1 MKLIK
6 PVNSNYAA
14 IIAKVNNTVILDN
27 CDNVHRAII
36 LGNHVIVDKSV
47 NKDDLGVY
55 FPLESAL
62 SNEYMYNNNLY
73 NKAELNKDVTQKA
86 YFDKKGR
93 VRAQNFR
100 GHKSEGL
107 FMSLKSLEFT
117 GIDISKLSIGDEF
130 DQLNGIPIC
139 SKYQV
144 PRNRPKQSTKQKY
157 SNNKKKYN
165 KIIDTQFRFHDDT
178 NQLYKNLHKINPN
191 SLISIT
197 YKMHGTSG
205 VSSYVLC
212 NKELKWYEK
221 LLKKL
226 GVNIVDKHYDY
237 VYSSR
242 RVIKSEHDNPNH
254 FYKEDIW
261 GKAHNILKPFLQKG
275 ISFYY
280 EIVGKL
286 DSGED
291 IQKGYDYGYTGTN
304 FGIYIYRITYT
315 NFDGKV
321 YEFSAKQVQEFCK
334 KNGLNP
340 VQQLFYGYASE
351 LSDERMTSENWQ
363 NKFLETT
370 KEKYNDKDCKMCVN
384 KVPEEG
390 VVIRIDN
397 NLEFEAYKQK
407 SYRFYEYESSNLD
420 KNVIDIEEENQ

>member
-6 PVNSNYAA
+6 PKNSNYAA
-14 IIAKVNNTVILDN
+14 VIAKVNNTMTLDN
-27 CDNVHRAII
+27 CDNVHGAII
-36 LGNHVIVDKSV
+36 LGNHIIVSKSV
-47 NKDDLGVY
+47 KKDDLGVY

-62 SNEYMYNNNLY
+62 SSEYMHNNNLY

-86 YFDKKGR
+86 YFDKNGR

-107 FMSLKSLEFT
+107 FMPLESLEFT

-139 SKYQV
+139 SKYHV
-144 PRNRPKQSTKQKY
+144 PRNRTKQPTGQKH
-157 SNNKKKYN
+157 SKNKKKHN
-165 KIIDTQFRFHDDT
+165 KIIDTQFRFHDNT
-178 NQLYKNLHKINPN
+178 SQLYKNLHNITPG

-205 VSSYVLC
+205 VSSYVIC
-212 NKELKWYEK
+212 NKKLNWYER

-226 GVNIVDKHYDY
+226 GVNIVDKYYDY

-242 RVIKSEHDNPNH
+242 KVIKSEQDNPSH
-254 FYKEDIW
+254 YYKEDIW

-275 ISFYY
+275 MSFYY

-286 DSGED
+286 DNGED

-304 FGIYIYRITYT
+304 FGIYIYRITHT

-340 VQQLFYGYASE
+340 VQQLFYDYASE

-363 NKFLETT
+363 NKFLETI
-370 KEKYNDKDCKMCVN
+370 KEKYNDKNCKMCVN

-390 VVIRIDN
+390 VVIRIDD

-407 SYRFYEYESSNLD
+407 SYRFYQYESKYLD
-420 KNVIDIEEENQ
+420 SGNTNIEEEN